1 MKRLFCKITALMLLC
16 CFALPAARAENT
28 VLPNIVL
35 HLNGVSMS
43 DAGDYFTLHPNVSVA
58 DDEYKY
64 YSSTGE
70 IITDLLLDSF
80 PYDIFGMN
88 NLDIDY
94 SVIIDKGYCLDLSS
108 SEIIRDAIERM
119 YPAYTEACV
128 KDGKIYAVPTHAQL
142 NYTSFSTETLADT
155 DFGEVTVPT
164 TFPAFLDFVEQ
175 WVEYLKDHPESNVA
189 LAGKR
194 MWGDASFYHDYSY
207 TQMLVEYLLDCYIM
221 QKEYAGES
229 LDFNND
235 ELIALLKRCSKL
247 GAELYQYDQGENCV
261 GSILD
266 GVQSTVIDLKYH
278 VMPMRINESQPALI
292 TATLGVY
299 AVSAKTAYPDTC
311 IELMEALVQNENLY
325 FANYLYQDGEAI
337 LYDGHDNDIALQES
351 WIQYDEQM
359 LASGTLDEVDR
370 KEIEDDLEKRQQI
383 LKELTEDED
392 AKYLVTPS
400 EMARYKETVQYA
412 YVPMPGVF
420 SNSEDRSTYYTLRKR
435 YAQGQ
440 MTAEELVHELTR
452 IAQMIE
458 MENAEIGR
466 AHV

>member
-1 MKRLFCKITALMLLC
+1 MKKLFCRITALLLFC
-16 CFALPAARAENT
+16 CLALPTVCAENT

-35 HLNGVSMS
+35 HLNGVSTS
-43 DAGDYFTLHPNVSVA
+43 NVGDYFTLHPNVKIA
-58 DDEYKY
+58 DDEYRDY
-64 YSSTGE
+64 TSTGE

-80 PYDIFGMN
+80 PYDIFKVH
-88 NLDIDY
+88 NLCIDY

-108 SEIIRDAIERM
+108 SEIIRNAIDRM
-119 YPAYTEACV
+119 YPAYTAACV
-128 KDGKIYAVPTHAQL
+128 KDGRIYAVPTNAQL
-142 NYTSFSTETLADT
+142 NYTSFSTEALAET

-164 TFPAFLDFVEQ
+164 TFPELLDFVEQ

-194 MWGDASFYHDYSY
+194 VWGDASFYHDYSY
-207 TQMLVEYLLDCYIM
+207 TQLLVETLLDCYIM

-229 LDFNND
+229 LNFNND
-235 ELIALLKRCSKL
+235 ELIALLKRCSEL
-247 GAELYQYDQGENCV
+247 GQALYQYDQGEKCT
-261 GSILD
+261 GSILC

-292 TATLGVY
+292 TATLNVC
-299 AVSAKTAYPDTC
+299 AVSAKTAYPDAC
-311 IELMEALVQNENLY
+311 IELMEALVQNQDPY

-337 LYDGHDNDIALQES
+337 LYDGHDDDIALQES

-400 EMARYKETVQYA
+400 QMARYKETAQYA

-458 MENAEIGR
+458 MENAE
-466 AHV
+466 

>member
-1 MKRLFCKITALMLLC
+1 MKKLFCRITALLLFC
-16 CFALPAARAENT
+16 CLALPTACAENT

-35 HLNGVSMS
+35 HLNGVSTS
-43 DAGDYFTLHPNVSVA
+43 NVGDYFTLHPNVKIA
-58 DDEYKY
+58 DDEYRDY
-64 YSSTGE
+64 TSTGE

-80 PYDIFGMN
+80 PYDIFKVH
-88 NLDIDY
+88 NLCIDY

-108 SEIIRDAIERM
+108 SEIIRNAIDRM
-119 YPAYTEACV
+119 YPAYTAACV
-128 KDGKIYAVPTHAQL
+128 KDGRIYAVPTNAQL
-142 NYTSFSTETLADT
+142 NYTSFSTEALAET

-164 TFPAFLDFVEQ
+164 TFPELLDFVEQ

-194 MWGDASFYHDYSY
+194 VWGDASFYHDYSY
-207 TQMLVEYLLDCYIM
+207 TQLLVETLLDCYIM

-229 LDFNND
+229 LNFNND
-235 ELIALLKRCSKL
+235 ELIALLKRCSEL
-247 GAELYQYDQGENCV
+247 GQALYQYDQGEKCT
-261 GSILD
+261 GSILC

-292 TATLGVY
+292 TATLNVC
-299 AVSAKTAYPDTC
+299 AVSAKTAYPDAC
-311 IELMEALVQNENLY
+311 IELMEALVQNQDPY

-337 LYDGHDNDIALQES
+337 LYDGHDDDIALQES

-359 LASGTLDEVDR
+359 IASGTLDEVDR

-400 EMARYKETVQYA
+400 QMARYKETAQYA

-458 MENAEIGR
+458 MENAE
-466 AHV
+466 

>member
-1 MKRLFCKITALMLLC
+1 MKKLFCRITALLLFC
-16 CFALPAARAENT
+16 CLALPTVCAENT

-35 HLNGVSMS
+35 HLNGVSTS
-43 DAGDYFTLHPNVSVA
+43 NVSDYFTLHPNVKIA
-58 DDEYKY
+58 DDEYRDY
-64 YSSTGE
+64 TSTGE

-80 PYDIFGMN
+80 PYDIFKVH
-88 NLDIDY
+88 NLCIDY

-108 SEIIRDAIERM
+108 SEIIRNAIDRM
-119 YPAYTEACV
+119 YPAYTAACV
-128 KDGKIYAVPTHAQL
+128 KDGKIYAVPTNAQL
-142 NYTSFSTETLADT
+142 NYTSFSTEALAET

-164 TFPAFLDFVEQ
+164 TFPELLDFVEQ

-194 MWGDASFYHDYSY
+194 VWGDASFYHDYSY
-207 TQMLVEYLLDCYIM
+207 TQLLVETLLDCYIM

-229 LDFNND
+229 LNFNND
-235 ELIALLKRCSKL
+235 ELIALLKRCSEL
-247 GAELYQYDQGENCV
+247 GQALYQYDQGEKCT
-261 GSILD
+261 GSILC

-292 TATLGVY
+292 TATLNVC
-299 AVSAKTAYPDTC
+299 AVSAKTAYPDAC
-311 IELMEALVQNENLY
+311 IELMEALVQNQDPY

-337 LYDGHDNDIALQES
+337 LYDGHDDDIALQES

-400 EMARYKETVQYA
+400 QMARYKETAQYA

-458 MENAEIGR
+458 LENAE
-466 AHV
+466 

>member
-1 MKRLFCKITALMLLC
+1 MKNLFCRITALLLFC
-16 CFALPAARAENT
+16 CLAMSTVCAENT

-35 HLNGVSMS
+35 HLNGVSTRY
-43 DAGDYFTLHPNVSVA
+43 AGDYFTLHPNVTVA

-80 PYDIFGMN
+80 PYDIFSVH
-88 NLDIDY
+88 NLSIDY

-119 YPAYTEACV
+119 YPAYTAACV
-128 KDGKIYAVPTHAQL
+128 RDGKIYAVPTHTQL

-155 DFGEVTVPT
+155 DFGDVTVPT
-164 TFPAFLDFVEQ
+164 TFPEFLDFVER

-194 MWGDASFYHDYSY
+194 IWGDASFYHDYSY
-207 TQMLVEYLLDCYIM
+207 TQLLVENLLDGYIM

-229 LDFNND
+229 LNFNND
-235 ELIALLKRCSKL
+235 ELIALLKRCSEL
-247 GAELYQYDQGENCV
+247 GQALYQYDQGEKCV
-261 GSILD
+261 GSILE

-292 TATLGVY
+292 TATLDVC

-311 IELMEALVQNENLY
+311 IELMEALVQNALPD

-337 LYDGHDNDIALQES
+337 LYNGHDDDIALQES

-370 KEIEDDLEKRQQI
+370 REIEDDLEKRQQM

-400 EMARYKETVQYA
+400 QMAQYKETVQYA

-420 SNSEDRSTYYTLRKR
+420 SNTEDRSTYYTLRKR

-458 MENAEIGR
+458 MENAE
-466 AHV
+466 